1 MNNTS
6 SKTQYGIRYLRGNHA
21 GDVFPMNEDEARQLV
36 KLPRPASNSQRELMR
51 RAVDGVW
58 EVVKS

>member
-1 MNNTS
+1 MDS

-21 GDVFPMNEDEARQLV
+21 GDVFPMDEDEARQLI
-36 KLPRPASNSQRELMR
+36 KLPRPASNSQRELMH